1 MVDFIID
8 LLKQNWSNSQ
18 IAELLKIDTDVV
30 YRINYGKAHKRK
42 NEAYPIRK
50 ELNERELRANRIKE
64 LLKENNLN
72 NKQIAILV
80 KCDPSVLSNINY
92 AKAYIASNLIYPLRK
107 S

>member
-42 NEAYPIRK
+42 NETYPIRK
-50 ELNERELRANRIKE
+50 E
-64 LLKENNLN
+64 
-72 NKQIAILV
+72 
-80 KCDPSVLSNINY
+80 
-92 AKAYIASNLIYPLRK
+92 
-107 S
+107 